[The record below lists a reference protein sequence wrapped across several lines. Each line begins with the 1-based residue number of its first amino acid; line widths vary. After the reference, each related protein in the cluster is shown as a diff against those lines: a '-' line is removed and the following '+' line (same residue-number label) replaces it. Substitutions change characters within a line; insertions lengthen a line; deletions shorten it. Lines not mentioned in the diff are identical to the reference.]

1 MVKNNLLTEK
11 QKTVLKLHSQGT
23 KISEIPEKT
32 GYNRN
37 TVYYALKSGQK
48 RLDRTIE
55 TVRFAIENKLLNKK
69 QVVELKETLRRI
81 ELSR

>member
-1 MVKNNLLTEK
+1 MKNNLLTEK
-11 QKTVLKLHSQGT
+11 QKTVLKLYSQGK
-23 KISEIPEKT
+23 KISEIAEKT

-55 TVRFAIENKLLNKK
+55 TVRFAIENKLLNEK
-69 QVVELKETLRRI
+69 QVVELKDILRRI

>member
-11 QKTVLKLHSQGT
+11 QKRVLKLHSQGK
-23 KISEIPEKT
+23 KISEIAEKT

-37 TVYYALKSGQK
+37 TVYYALESGQK

-55 TVRFAIENKLLNKK
+55 TVRFAFENGLLSKK
-69 QVVELKETLRRI
+69 KVVELKEILRRI

>member
-1 MVKNNLLTEK
+1 MVKNNLLTER

-23 KISEIPEKT
+23 KISEIAEKT

-55 TVRFAIENKLLNKK
+55 TVRFAIENKFLNKK
-69 QVVELKETLRRI
+69 QVVELKEILRRI